1 MWLEAVLVGLL
12 IGIFRGGRLNQL
24 EHLHL
29 RGALF
34 LVVGL
39 LIQMVPFFL
48 HFKWISNHAVYFT
61 AAGLVIALGVILF
74 NVKAKGIPFVALG
87 TGLQLMVLAFN
98 SGKMPIRLL
107 EETSA
112 RLVQL
117 RLAIEAGEIANYT
130 LFSASA
136 HWTRFLGKIIVMPN
150 YYPFSVA
157 IGIPDILIGIGVAWF
172 IQDCMMAYRPYGHFR
187 RHRSRRY

>member
-1 MWLEAVLVGLL
+1 MWLEAVLIGLL

-24 EHLHL
+24 DHLHL

-34 LVVGL
+34 LVAGL

-48 HFKWISNHAVYFT
+48 HFKWISDHAVYFT
-61 AAGLVIALGVILF
+61 GAGIVIALGVILF
-74 NVKAKGIPFVALG
+74 NVRSQGIPFVALG
-87 TGLQLMVLAFN
+87 TALQLVVLIFHQ
-98 SGKMPIRLL
+98 GRMPIRLM

-117 RLAIEAGEIANYT
+117 RLAIEAGEIANYAI
-130 LFSASA
+130 FSASD
-136 HWTRFLGKIIVMPN
+136 HWSRFLGKVLIMPS

-157 IGIPDILIGIGVAWF
+157 IGIPDILIGIGVAWY
-172 IQDCMMAYRPYGHFR
+172 IQSVMMDYRPYGHFR
-187 RHRSRRY
+187 RYRPRRY